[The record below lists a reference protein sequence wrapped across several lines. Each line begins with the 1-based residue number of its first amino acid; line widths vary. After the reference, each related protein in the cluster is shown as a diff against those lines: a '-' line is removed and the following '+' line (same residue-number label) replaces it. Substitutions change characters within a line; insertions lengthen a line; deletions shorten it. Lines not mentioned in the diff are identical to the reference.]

1 MTIATPTPVDAEE
14 RLKELERQ
22 GEEQQQREKAREDAQ
37 FDGVRKKLLANR
49 KVSDQE
55 ISSAIEIQR
64 DEILPAAEKAEL
76 DKKRA
81 ADVRIAEGTAQEIR
95 KVIEPAAEAL
105 ETLAEQVRQLRPL
118 LRKLT
123 GQLQPL
129 GRRLPNRCLSGQQI
143 QWTIVGTLNAA
154 WPGLVEPSLPHS
166 LRGFEFGDLTL
177 RDIDRTMRGL
187 TTTEEGTP

>member
-1 MTIATPTPVDAEE
+1 MTAATTVTQVERLEVELEGAETELAALVESATPKNRNARHATADRIDELKADRRRAVTRATEAE
-14 RLKELERQ
+14 Q
-22 GEEQQQREKAREDAQ
+22 A
-37 FDGVRKKLLANR
+37 V
-49 KVSDQE
+49 
-55 ISSAIEIQR
+55 
-64 DEILPAAEKAEL
+64 L
-76 DKKRA
+76 DVKRA
-81 ADVRIAEGTAQEIR
+81 ADVRVAEGTAQEIR

-143 QWTIVGTLNAA
+143 QWTIVGTLNDA
-154 WPGLVEPSLPHS
+154 WPGLVEPSLPHG